1 MKEYIN
7 GLINDLEDK
16 IDDLENKKND
26 WQERFSNTNLIERD
40 IDIIKS
46 KQEVLRDIKNY
57 LMEKYF
63 NNKKVK
69 K

>member
-1 MKEYIN
+1 MKEYVN

-26 WQERFSNTNLIERD
+26 WQERFSNINLIERD